1 MGGGVLAIDLIE
13 HSERGYLI
21 NEVNHTMEFHT
32 MQPLSGVDIA
42 GEIVDY
48 AVSLTKERVS

>member
-1 MGGGVLAIDLIE
+1 MGGGVLAVDLIE

-32 MQPLSGVDIA
+32 IQPLSGVDVA
-42 GEIVDY
+42 GEIVEY
-48 AVSLTKERVS
+48 AMSLVKEHA